1 MFSLNIP
8 SKVTQHGG
16 RAVAGYQSK
25 PIDYIDPAPRP
36 FIVQIPLVE
45 YFERIT
51 KLKTDRWQKHFLNYL
66 QTAVVNMHVKPT
78 WAEFHAEAQLGK
90 TRGLSQVFP
99 TWCFGHAPLF
109 RYTLA
114 MYNISR
120 STAHADVIIQIM
132 RSETYR
138 DIFPNIAS
146 HLPKFASKEGFM
158 TNERRDVE
166 GGRMDAQKSL
176 NPVGLESGM
185 TGSATDWL
193 TIDDPYKEPK
203 DAFSVNMW
211 ENLDR
216 FWKYGVTPRL
226 QPHTCVAAMFH
237 RYSYDDFGG
246 YLLNTGKFDYVRYAT
261 IADGPYIH
269 DETGQRFEDPL
280 GRSDGELICPERR
293 PRSYYNDKFDDDKVR
308 LSMFQGRPG
317 KDEGDFFKVGM
328 IETVTD
334 EARKSV
340 LWSQCTL
347 KARGW
352 DHAATQGG
360 GDNSA
365 GGLMGF
371 MPDET
376 ILISDVFSGQLD
388 SANRVAKQREIADTD
403 GMDVTVVVPEGIS
416 ADGKDN
422 VFMMRQNLK
431 DFNVVARK
439 VTNAAPGS
447 DAKKRRAYNFS
458 IAVNAG
464 RVKFLDGPWVE
475 RVKMLMRRFGNSLSG
490 DDEIDALSDAYNYLY
505 EEFHKGLVIKAFSSF
520 QLWDAFVAIHGS
532 QVPAHWNV
540 YAALKI
546 SADATLPNSG
556 VIVARAAENSGLK
569 DTLFIVDEYKE
580 YTANYEGIFAWLDA
594 ALSLYCAKPEAA
606 LVWMHPDSEGF
617 IPTIRQQLGRY
628 TARIFAEDDSAGI
641 VEANWYAQN
650 NKLIGLIRDTQQLI
664 TGTDHLGLKDC
675 RQEASTWGFDDKGE
689 PNKIG
694 QVWNCIRMIA
704 YSFRTVA
711 ASYSFGEKL
720 AMKVEEETPEQF
732 KKDDLTDLEK
742 AQHRMWVSRKLREE
756 VEKDKNRDHGLPQ
769 VRRDPLGSW
778 RSGLK

>member
-1 MFSLNIP
+1 MFNP
-8 SKVTQHGG
+8 SSIILARGG
-16 RAVAGYQSK
+16 RPVSAPDYRSK
-25 PIDYIDPAPRP
+25 PIDYIDPSPQP
-36 FIVQIPLVE
+36 FKVQIGLVE

-51 KLKTDRWQKHFLNYL
+51 KLKTDNWQKHFLNYL
-66 QTAVVNMHVKPT
+66 QNAVENMHVKST

-90 TRGLSQVFP
+90 TRGLSQIFP

-120 STAHADVIIQIM
+120 STSHADVIIQIM
-132 RSETYR
+132 RSQMYR
-138 DIFPNIAS
+138 DIFPSNDA
-146 HLPKFASKEGFM
+146 HLPKFASKDGFM
-158 TNERRDVE
+158 TNARRDVE

-185 TGSATDWL
+185 TGSSTDWL

-216 FWKYGVTPRL
+216 FWKYGVIPRML
-226 QPHTCVAAMFH
+226 PHTCVAAMFH

-280 GRSDGELICPERR
+280 GRADGELICPERR
-293 PRSYYNDKFDDDKVR
+293 PLSYYSDKFDDEKVK

-334 EARKSV
+334 EPRRTE
-340 LWSQCTL
+340 LWTACSL

-376 ILISDVFSGQLD
+376 VLIGDVFSGQLD
-388 SANRVAKQREIADTD
+388 SANRVARQQEIAAAD
-403 GMDVTVVVPEGIS
+403 GPDVTVVVPEGIS

-431 DFNVVARK
+431 EFNVVARK

-475 RVKMLMRRFGNSLSG
+475 RVKMLMRRFGSSTSG
-490 DDEIDALSDAYNYLY
+490 DDEIDALSDAYNHLY
-505 EEFHKGLVIKAFSSF
+505 EEFHKGLVIKSFSVF
-520 QLWDAFVAIHGS
+520 QLWEAFAEKFGHQI
-532 QVPAHWNV
+532 PAHWHV

-546 SADATLPNSG
+546 SADASLPNSG
-556 VIVARAAENSGLK
+556 IVVARAAENSGLK
-569 DTLFIVDEYKE
+569 DTLFIIDEYKE
-580 YTANYEGIFAWLDA
+580 YTANYDGVFAWLDT
-594 ALSLYCAKPEAA
+594 ALSLYCAKPEAS
-606 LVWMHPDSEGF
+606 VIWMHPDSEGF
-617 IPTIRQQLGRY
+617 MPTIRHQLRRY
-628 TARIFAEDDSAGI
+628 AVRLFKEGENSGI

-650 NKLIGLIRDTQQLI
+650 DKLIGLIRDPLQLSFA
-664 TGTDHLGLKDC
+664 TDHLGLKDC
-675 RQEASTWGFDDKGE
+675 RQEAFTWGFDDKGQ
-689 PNKIG
+689 PNAIG
-694 QVWNCIRMIA
+694 QVWNCLRMITHL
-704 YSFRTVA
+704 FRTDAEPLTREEAIQKHMPAHLTNDVRPYRAERDLEVIFARKEA
-711 ASYSFGEKL
+711 AKL
-720 AMKVEEETPEQF
+720 A
-732 KKDDLTDLEK
+732 KDDYDDIQEFD
-742 AQHRMWVSRKLREE
+742 VY
-756 VEKDKNRDHGLPQ
+756 G
-769 VRRDPLGSW
+769 
-778 RSGLK
+778 